1 MVVAWPKFELTPEL
15 KKKIFFFQN
24 VFYINGMC
32 SSLILSF
39 GVKMDKFYE
48 IHC

>member
-1 MVVAWPKFELTPEL
+1 MVVAWTKFGLTPEL
-15 KKKIFFFQN
+15 KKKLFFFN
-24 VFYINGMC
+24 FFYINGMC
-32 SSLILSF
+32 SSLIVSF